1 MCLKY
6 DYLITI
12 PMNNQFNSED
22 VLVEVRDNIETLLI
36 YSEVEEV
43 DEYQDDECYC
53 NLEDE

>member
-1 MCLKY
+1 
-6 DYLITI
+6 
-12 PMNNQFNSED
+12 MNNQFNSED